1 MKRELFNQRS
11 VGRTAKRTFFILSA
25 AFALLVCMA
34 GCSSQVPPPEGP
46 FQCSFSA
53 EETLLNNGYAQ
64 GFISAMSSRYAFT
77 QSNTLELDVP
87 GEGTYRLTKY
97 LTTATGEDDPGV
109 RITCVFEGKYQW
121 EKGRCTL
128 KSPDT
133 SSIDQEWGEL
143 AATYGSSRETGKAT
157 SEERPGLAWYFSTPF
172 IGNRGTNS
180 DEVVTLG
187 EDGTF
192 AYPDFSSAVAPSVD
206 GNDASYSLENT
217 AALDKRPL
225 EGKTIYWLGSSVTY
239 GAQSKGITMADYI
252 AKRQGAIC
260 VKEAVG
266 GTTLLGDPADPS
278 NADSY
283 AKRLITTQAFDKSAK
298 VDAFVCQIST
308 NDADKSERAARLGT
322 ITSDDKRSLSDFD
335 TSTTL
340 GAVEYII
347 CYVQQTWDC
356 PIVFYSGTWYGGET
370 GYHYG
375 HLVDEVKKLE
385 SKWGIT
391 VLDLYHDAEMTTI
404 APQDYANYMKDAV
417 HPKQLGYL
425 EWWTPKFEA
434 HLESVI
440 G

>member
-1 MKRELFNQRS
+1 MKREFFNQRG
-11 VGRTAKRTFFILSA
+11 VGRAARRTLLILSA
-25 AFALLVCMA
+25 VFALLVCMA
-34 GCSSQVPPPEGP
+34 GCGNQAPPPEGP
-46 FQCSFSA
+46 FRCSFSA

-64 GFISAMSSRYAFT
+64 GLISALSSRYTFT
-77 QSNTLELDVP
+77 QSNTLELDVSE
-87 GEGTYRLTKY
+87 EGSYRLTKY
-97 LTTATGEDDPGV
+97 LTTETGEDDPGV
-109 RITCVFEGKYQW
+109 RITCVFEGKYRW
-121 EKGRCTL
+121 EKGLCTL

-143 AATYGSSRETGKAT
+143 AAAYGSFVETGAAT

-172 IGNRGTNS
+172 IGNRGSNS
-180 DEVVTLG
+180 DTVVKLE
-187 EDGTF
+187 EDGSF
-192 AYPDFSSAVAPSVD
+192 SYPDFNSVAASVD
-206 GNDASYSLENT
+206 GNAETYSLENT
-217 AALDKRPL
+217 PVLDKRPL

-239 GAQSKGITMADYI
+239 GAASNGVTMADYI

-260 VKEAVG
+260 VKEAVS
-266 GTTLLGDPADPS
+266 GTTLLGDIDDPK
-278 NADSY
+278 NIDSY
-283 AKRLITTQAFDKSAK
+283 AKRLITTQAFDKNAE

-308 NDADKSERAARLGT
+308 NDAAKSERAAQLGV
-322 ITSDDKRSLSDFD
+322 ITPDDKRSLSDFD

-356 PIVFYSGTWYGGET
+356 PIVFYSGTWYGGEA
-370 GYHYG
+370 GYYYDR
-375 HLVDEVKKLE
+375 LVDEVKKLE

-391 VLDLYHDAEMTTI
+391 VLDFYHDADMTAI

-417 HPKQLGYL
+417 HPKQMGYL

-434 HLESVI
+434 HLEKVI